1 MQRFSKQ
8 SAVAWERFGG
18 HDMTAKWGIF
28 LCNCRHTLAL
38 DPERFDLPTP
48 HVQFAT
54 HPDDDLQEFAD
65 LVNRERC
72 THTMIACCDAPARF
86 EDALRPAIG
95 PSPKIDYADL
105 KESCFAVHTDPREA
119 HDKAGRLLRAALQAA
134 EVQAEPRYLPLRS
147 EGRVLIV
154 ADEPLAGDLAR
165 RLSSDSRPILV
176 LSPHAPAVEPLP
188 SWRVYRGEL
197 LDVSG
202 RLGDFRAVIGLAGGT
217 ERQELMVAQVVTL
230 ASDPSA
236 GPTRTGYHVLNSANV
251 ADLDQLAARIDDLTG
266 DFLKTVHVAYDADIC
281 AGGAAGRQACG
292 SCIPACPYEAIRRD
306 PTNPLRI
313 EVDHLACEGCGACTS
328 ACPTSALRFTEP
340 SPQALYAQL
349 AALLAPDNGDADQVV
364 TFYCGEQG
372 KRLIEEAGRQSLPY
386 PAKVL
391 GVQVPCLRHVS
402 APAILGALRLGAAGA
417 GLLGCATCPH
427 GERVLLERT
436 LEFCRLTLEAFE
448 LGSERLRLFMTAGG
462 DEAETID
469 NLTRFAESLPPAP
482 IHWNGKPWRVSG
494 NRQAL
499 TEIVG
504 TFIEQR
510 QREPGRQPIDAALP
524 FATAEVEAD
533 GCTLCRSCVNVC
545 PTHAFRLDEPTSSL
559 QFNHIAC
566 VACGLCETL
575 CPENVISLRHEVVFT
590 REALDYR
597 TVVRDE
603 MVACLQCGKPFV
615 NRKSL
620 DAILAKMLQPGPLMD
635 VFGGER
641 QNLLRMCPDCRAVA
655 AMREV
660 EQGWEP

>member
-1 MQRFSKQ
+1 M
-8 SAVAWERFGG
+8 
-18 HDMTAKWGIF
+18 MAKWGIF

-38 DPERFDLPTP
+38 DPQRFDLPIP

-54 HPDDDLQEFAD
+54 HPDSDLQDFAD
-65 LVNRERC
+65 LVSRERC
-72 THTMIACCDAPARF
+72 THAMIACCDSPARF
-86 EDALRPAIG
+86 EDALRPDIG
-95 PSPKIDYADL
+95 PSSKAHFVDL
-105 KESCFAVHTDPREA
+105 KESCFAVHADPQEA
-119 HDKAGRLLRAALQAA
+119 HDKASRLLRAALQAA

-147 EGRVLIV
+147 DGRVLIV
-154 ADEPLAGDLAR
+154 ADEPMAGDIAR
-165 RLSSDSRPILV
+165 RLGSAIRPILV
-176 LSPHAPAVEPLP
+176 QSPHAAAVEPLP

-197 LDVSG
+197 LEVSG
-202 RLGDFRAVIGLAGGT
+202 RLGDFRAVIGLAGG
-217 ERQELMVAQVVTL
+217 EQQELVVDQVVTF

-236 GPTRTGYHVLNSANV
+236 GPTRTGYHVLNSADV
-251 ADLDQLAARIDDLTG
+251 AELDQLAARIDDLTG

-281 AGGAAGRQACG
+281 AGGAAGQQACG
-292 SCIPACPYEAIRRD
+292 ACIPACPYEAIRRD

-313 EVDHLACEGCGACTS
+313 EVDHLACEGCGACSS

-340 SPQALYAQL
+340 SPQALCAQL
-349 AALLAPDNGDADQVV
+349 AALLAPDNGNADQVV
-364 TFYCGEQG
+364 LFHCSEQG
-372 KRLIEEAGRQSLPY
+372 KSLIEEAGRQSLPY

-402 APAILGALRLGAAGA
+402 AAAILGALRLGAAGV

-427 GERVLLERT
+427 GERALLERT
-436 LEFCRLTLEAFE
+436 LAFCRLTLETFDM
-448 LGSERLRLFMTAGG
+448 GPERLRLFVTADGE
-462 DEAETID
+462 EAETVVD
-469 NLTRFAESLPPAP
+469 LTCFAESLPPAL
-482 IHWNGKPWRVSG
+482 IHWDGKPWRVTG

-510 QREPGRQPIDAALP
+510 RREPGRQPIDAALP
-524 FATAEVEAD
+524 FATAEVEAE

-545 PTHAFRLDEPTSSL
+545 PTHAFRLDEPTFSL
-559 QFNHIAC
+559 QFNHFAC

-575 CPENVISLRHEVVFT
+575 CPENVISLQHEVVFT
-590 REALDYR
+590 HEALNYR

-620 DAILAKMLQPGPLMD
+620 DAILAKVLQLGPLID
-635 VFGGER
+635 AFSGAR

-655 AMREV
+655 AMQEV

>member
-1 MQRFSKQ
+1 
-8 SAVAWERFGG
+8 
-18 HDMTAKWGIF
+18 MTAKWGIF

-54 HPDDDLQEFAD
+54 HPDDDLQDFAD
-65 LVNRERC
+65 LVSRERC
-72 THTMIACCDAPARF
+72 THAMIACCDSPARF
-86 EDALRPAIG
+86 EDALRSAIG

-105 KESCFAVHTDPREA
+105 KESCFAVHADPREA
-119 HDKAGRLLRAALQAA
+119 HDKAGRLLRAARQAA
-134 EVQAEPRYLPLRS
+134 EVQTEPRYLPLRS
-147 EGRVLIV
+147 DGRVLIV
-154 ADEPLAGDLAR
+154 ADEPLAGYLAR

-197 LDVSG
+197 LEVSG
-202 RLGDFRAVIGLAGGT
+202 RLGDFRAVVGLAGG
-217 ERQELMVAQVVTL
+217 EQQELVVDQVVTF

-236 GPTRTGYHVLNSANV
+236 GPTRTGYHVLSSADK
-251 ADLDQLAARIDDLTG
+251 ADLSQLATRIGDLTG

-292 SCIPACPYEAIRRD
+292 ACIPACPYEAIRRD

-313 EVDHLACEGCGACTS
+313 EVDHLACEGCGACSS

-349 AALLAPDNGDADQVV
+349 AALLAPNNGNADQVV
-364 TFYCGEQG
+364 LFHCSEQG
-372 KRLIEEAGRQSLPY
+372 KRLIEEAGRQPLPY

-402 APAILGALRLGAAGA
+402 TAAILGALRLGAAGV

-427 GERVLLERT
+427 GERALLERT

-448 LGSERLRLFMTAGG
+448 LGSERLRLFVTADG
-462 DEAETID
+462 DEAETVAD
-469 NLTRFAESLPPAP
+469 LTRFAESLPPAP

-545 PTHAFRLDEPTSSL
+545 PTHAFRLDEPTHSL

-590 REALDYR
+590 HEALNYR

-620 DAILAKMLQPGPLMD
+620 DAILAKVLQLGPLMD
-635 VFGGER
+635 AFGGER

>member
-1 MQRFSKQ
+1 
-8 SAVAWERFGG
+8 
-18 HDMTAKWGIF
+18 MTAKWGIF

-54 HPDDDLQEFAD
+54 HPDDDLQDFVD
-65 LVNRERC
+65 LANRERC
-72 THTMIACCDAPARF
+72 THAMIACCDSPARF
-86 EDALRPAIG
+86 EDALRPDIG
-95 PSPKIDYADL
+95 PSFKTHFVDL
-105 KESCFAVHTDPREA
+105 KESCFAVHADPQEA
-119 HDKAGRLLRAALQAA
+119 HDKASRLLRAALQAA
-134 EVQAEPRYLPLRS
+134 EVQTEPRYLPLRS
-147 EGRVLIV
+147 DGRVLIV
-154 ADEPLAGDLAR
+154 ADEPLVGDLAR
-165 RLSSDSRPILV
+165 RLGNAIRPILV
-176 LSPHAPAVEPLP
+176 QSPHAAAVEPLP
-188 SWRVYRGEL
+188 SWRIYRGEL
-197 LDVSG
+197 LEVSG
-202 RLGDFRAVIGLAGGT
+202 RLGDFRAVVGLAGG
-217 ERQELMVAQVVTL
+217 EQQELVVDQVVTF

-236 GPTRTGYHVLNSANV
+236 GPTRTGYHVLSSADK
-251 ADLDQLAARIDDLTG
+251 ADLSQLATRIGDLTG

-292 SCIPACPYEAIRRD
+292 ACIPACPYEAIRRD

-313 EVDHLACEGCGACTS
+313 EVDHLACEGCGACSS

-349 AALLAPDNGDADQVV
+349 AALLAPNNGNADQVV
-364 TFYCGEQG
+364 LFHCSEQG
-372 KRLIEEAGRQSLPY
+372 KRLIEEAGRQPLPY

-402 APAILGALRLGAAGA
+402 TAAILGALRLGAAGV

-427 GERVLLERT
+427 GERALLDRT

-448 LGSERLRLFMTAGG
+448 LGPERLRLFVTTDG
-462 DEAETID
+462 DEAETVAD
-469 NLTRFAESLPPAP
+469 LTRFAESLPPAP

-510 QREPGRQPIDAALP
+510 QREPGRQPVDAALP
-524 FATAEVEAD
+524 FATAEVEAE

-545 PTHAFRLDEPTSSL
+545 PTHAFRLDEPTFSL

-575 CPENVISLRHEVVFT
+575 CPEHVISLQHEVVLS

-603 MVACLQCGKPFV
+603 MVACLQCNKPFV

-620 DAILAKMLQPGPLMD
+620 DAILAKVLQLGPLMD
-635 VFGGER
+635 AFDGER

>member
-1 MQRFSKQ
+1 M
-8 SAVAWERFGG
+8 AAN
-18 HDMTAKWGIF
+18 WGIF

-38 DPERFDLPTP
+38 DPQRFDLPIL

-54 HPDDDLQEFAD
+54 HPDDDLQDFVD
-65 LVNRERC
+65 LANRERC
-72 THTMIACCDAPARF
+72 THAMIACCDSPARF
-86 EDALRPAIG
+86 EDALRPDIG
-95 PSPKIDYADL
+95 PSFKTHFVDF
-105 KESCFAVHTDPREA
+105 KESCFAVHADPQEA
-119 HDKAGRLLRAALQAA
+119 HDKASRLLRAALQAA
-134 EVQAEPRYLPLRS
+134 EVQTEPRYLPLRS
-147 EGRVLIV
+147 DGRVLIV

-165 RLSSDSRPILV
+165 RLGNAIRPILV
-176 LSPHAPAVEPLP
+176 QSPHAAAVEPLP
-188 SWRVYRGEL
+188 SWRIYRGEL
-197 LDVSG
+197 LEVSG
-202 RLGDFRAVIGLAGGT
+202 RLGDFRAVVGLAGG
-217 ERQELMVAQVVTL
+217 EQQELVVDQVVTF

-236 GPTRTGYHVLNSANV
+236 GPTRTGYHVLSSADK
-251 ADLDQLAARIDDLTG
+251 ADLSQLATRIGDLTG

-292 SCIPACPYEAIRRD
+292 ACIPACPYEAIRRD

-349 AALLAPDNGDADQVV
+349 AALLAPNNGNADQVV
-364 TFYCGEQG
+364 LFHCSEQG
-372 KRLIEEAGRQSLPY
+372 KRLIEEAGRQPLPY

-402 APAILGALRLGAAGA
+402 TAAILGALRLGAAGV

-427 GERVLLERT
+427 GERALLERT

-448 LGSERLRLFMTAGG
+448 LGSERLRLFVTADG
-462 DEAETID
+462 DEAETVAD
-469 NLTRFAESLPPAP
+469 LTCFAESLPPAL
-482 IHWNGKPWRVSG
+482 IHWDGKPWRVTG

-510 QREPGRQPIDAALP
+510 RHEPGQQPVDAALP

-545 PTHAFRLDEPTSSL
+545 PTHAFRLDEPTHSL

-590 REALDYR
+590 HEALNYR

-620 DAILAKMLQPGPLMD
+620 DAILAKVLQLGPLMD
-635 VFGGER
+635 AFGGER

>member
-1 MQRFSKQ
+1 
-8 SAVAWERFGG
+8 
-18 HDMTAKWGIF
+18 MTAKWGIF

-54 HPDDDLQEFAD
+54 HPDDDLQDFVD
-65 LVNRERC
+65 LANRERC
-72 THTMIACCDAPARF
+72 THAMIACCDSPARF
-86 EDALRPAIG
+86 EDALRPDIG
-95 PSPKIDYADL
+95 PSFKTHFVDL
-105 KESCFAVHTDPREA
+105 KESCFAVHADPQEA
-119 HDKAGRLLRAALQAA
+119 HDKASRLLRAALQAA
-134 EVQAEPRYLPLRS
+134 EVQTEPRYLPLRS
-147 EGRVLIV
+147 DGRVLIV

-165 RLSSDSRPILV
+165 RLGNAIRPILV
-176 LSPHAPAVEPLP
+176 QSPHAAAVEPLP
-188 SWRVYRGEL
+188 SWRIYRGEL
-197 LDVSG
+197 LEVSG
-202 RLGDFRAVIGLAGGT
+202 RLGDFRAVVGLAGG
-217 ERQELMVAQVVTL
+217 EQQELVVDQVVTF

-236 GPTRTGYHVLNSANV
+236 DPTRTGYHVLSSADK
-251 ADLDQLAARIDDLTG
+251 ADLSQLATRIGDLTG

-292 SCIPACPYEAIRRD
+292 ACIPACPYEAIRRD

-313 EVDHLACEGCGACTS
+313 EVDHLACEGCGACSS

-349 AALLAPDNGDADQVV
+349 AALLAPNNGNADQVV
-364 TFYCGEQG
+364 LFHCSEQG
-372 KRLIEEAGRQSLPY
+372 KRLIEEAGRQPLPY

-402 APAILGALRLGAAGA
+402 TAAILGALRLGAAGV

-427 GERVLLERT
+427 GERALLDRT
-436 LEFCRLTLEAFE
+436 LEFCRLTLEAFK
-448 LGSERLRLFMTAGG
+448 LGPERLRLFVTADG
-462 DEAETID
+462 DEAETVAD
-469 NLTRFAESLPPAP
+469 LTRFAESLPPAP

-510 QREPGRQPIDAALP
+510 QREPGRQPVDAALP
-524 FATAEVEAD
+524 FATAEVEAE

-545 PTHAFRLDEPTSSL
+545 PTHAFRLDEPTFSL
-559 QFNHIAC
+559 QFNHFAC

-575 CPENVISLRHEVVFT
+575 CPEHVISLQHEVVLS

-620 DAILAKMLQPGPLMD
+620 DAILAKVLQLGPLMD
-635 VFGGER
+635 AFDGER

>member
-1 MQRFSKQ
+1 M
-8 SAVAWERFGG
+8 
-18 HDMTAKWGIF
+18 
-28 LCNCRHTLAL
+28 
-38 DPERFDLPTP
+38 
-48 HVQFAT
+48 
-54 HPDDDLQEFAD
+54 
-65 LVNRERC
+65 
-72 THTMIACCDAPARF
+72 
-86 EDALRPAIG
+86 
-95 PSPKIDYADL
+95 
-105 KESCFAVHTDPREA
+105 
-119 HDKAGRLLRAALQAA
+119 
-134 EVQAEPRYLPLRS
+134 
-147 EGRVLIV
+147 
-154 ADEPLAGDLAR
+154 
-165 RLSSDSRPILV
+165 
-176 LSPHAPAVEPLP
+176 
-188 SWRVYRGEL
+188 
-197 LDVSG
+197 
-202 RLGDFRAVIGLAGGT
+202 
-217 ERQELMVAQVVTL
+217 
-230 ASDPSA
+230 
-236 GPTRTGYHVLNSANV
+236 
-251 ADLDQLAARIDDLTG
+251 
-266 DFLKTVHVAYDADIC
+266 
-281 AGGAAGRQACG
+281 
-292 SCIPACPYEAIRRD
+292 
-306 PTNPLRI
+306 
-313 EVDHLACEGCGACTS
+313 
-328 ACPTSALRFTEP
+328 
-340 SPQALYAQL
+340 
-349 AALLAPDNGDADQVV
+349 

-402 APAILGALRLGAAGA
+402 APAILGALRLGAAGV

-427 GERVLLERT
+427 GERALLERT

-590 REALDYR
+590 HEALNYR

-615 NRKSL
+615 NRNPWTPFWRRCCNPDRSWMHSA
-620 DAILAKMLQPGPLMD
+620 AIA
-635 VFGGER
+635 R
-641 QNLLRMCPDCRAVA
+641 IC
-655 AMREV
+655 
-660 EQGWEP
+660 